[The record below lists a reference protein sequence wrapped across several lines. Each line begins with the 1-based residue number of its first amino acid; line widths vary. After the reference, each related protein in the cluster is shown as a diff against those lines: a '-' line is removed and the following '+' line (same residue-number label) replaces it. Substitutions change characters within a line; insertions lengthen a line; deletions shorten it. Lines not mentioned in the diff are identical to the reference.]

1 MNLNDMRL
9 NAYKNSLSSF
19 SSADNSGQTDSVS
32 GGLLKVLLSEKRP
45 EGKKKDSVYRR
56 VAKFLMIIGV
66 DRSAEVLQHLAPEQI
81 EKIVPEL
88 AAVRSVSP
96 EEKEVILAEFEGLV
110 NQTSELG
117 GKQTAFTILEKAYGA
132 DKAEQMISKAA
143 PYAGKKP
150 FDYLKDCDTEKIL
163 LLLHDESAGIQAL
176 VLSHLEPEKAAQV
189 INRMSGEMKK
199 DVVRH
204 LANLSSVNPEF
215 LNRVDNAMHEKASR
229 SVSEKSDRVDGR
241 NALAEILK
249 KMSPSA
255 EKNIISSLAE
265 EDSEL
270 AGDLKKRLFTE
281 EDVLNADERFIQE
294 YLNGKSDLEVVFLIA
309 GKSAD
314 LRKKI
319 LSCVSKGRR
328 VQILDEEQVSSPVS
342 AKDSENETSRFVS
355 ALRSA
360 YEKGHL
366 VIKGRNDGEYVS

>member
-9 NAYKNSLSSF
+9 NAYKNAEKNPAPSNPLF
-19 SSADNSGQTDSVS
+19 SGQAEPDSDV
-32 GGLLKVLLSEKRP
+32 LLKVPLS
-45 EGKKKDSVYRR
+45 KKPGDSVYRR
-56 VAKFLMIIGV
+56 VAKFLLIIGV
-66 DRSAEVLQHLAPEQI
+66 DRSAEVLQHLSPEQI

-96 EEKEVILAEFEGLV
+96 EEKEVILAEFESLA
-110 NQTSELG
+110 NHSAELG
-117 GKQTAFTILEKAYGA
+117 GKQTAFSILEKAYGA
-132 DKAEQMISKAA
+132 DKAERLISKAA

-150 FDYLKDCDTEKIL
+150 FEYLKDFDTDKIL

-176 VLSHLEPEKAAQV
+176 VLSHLEPKKAAAV
-189 INRMSGEMKK
+189 INRMSGDMKK

-215 LNRVDNAMHEKASR
+215 LGRVDNAMREKASR
-229 SVSEKSDRVDGR
+229 SVSEKSDKVDGR

-281 EDVLNADERFIQE
+281 DDVLNADERFIQE

-309 GKSAD
+309 GKSIGY
-314 LRKKI
+314 RKKI
-319 LSCVSKGRR
+319 LSCVSKGRCN
-328 VQILDEEQVSSPVS
+328 QILDEEQISSPVL
-342 AKDSENETSRFVS
+342 AKDSERETSLFVS

-360 YEKGHL
+360 YEKGRL